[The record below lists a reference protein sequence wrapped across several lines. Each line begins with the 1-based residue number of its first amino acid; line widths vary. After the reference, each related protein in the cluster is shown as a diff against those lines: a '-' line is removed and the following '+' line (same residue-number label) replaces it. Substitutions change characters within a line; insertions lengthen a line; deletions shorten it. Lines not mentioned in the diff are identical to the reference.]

1 MTNWR
6 QWLKNHFIHL
16 PRAILANWRYG
27 WPSRRLNFIG
37 VTGTDGKT
45 TTTLLIHHLLRE
57 AGLAA
62 GYVSTIA
69 AQVGKKQEPTGLHVT
84 SPPAAKLQRWLA
96 AMAREQAGKWVVL
109 EATSHGLDQY
119 RLWGIH
125 FQKAILTN
133 LTHEHLDYHQT
144 MENYFRAKMRLLC
157 HSERLFVYENLGKQ
171 FLPAIKKTC
180 RQQKI
185 FLYGLSPKSDWQ
197 ARNLHLGL
205 GQTSFDLYFRRQK
218 KGHFQSQLTGEFNL
232 HNQIAALAAV
242 LDQHLVSLSQAQAAL
257 ATFPPP
263 RGRMEIVAREPFLV
277 MIDFAHTPNALEQL
291 LRSLR
296 QVHSGRILVVFG
308 AAGERDR
315 EKRPLMGEI
324 AARWADVAVL
334 TSEDPRTEDP
344 QAIIEAI
351 ARGCRQGKM
360 RRAKEKDARLVQQ
373 GKKKKVFFQ
382 IENRQEAINFALRRL
397 ARPGDLVVL
406 CGKGHEQSICYGHQE
421 YPWSEHQAV
430 KVALGQQP

>member
-1 MTNWR
+1 MTNWF
-6 QWLKNHFIHL
+6 QWFKNQFFHL
-16 PRAILANWRYG
+16 PQAIFANWRYG
-27 WPSRRLNFIG
+27 WPSHHLNFIG

-45 TTTLLIHHLLRE
+45 TTTLLIYHLLRE
-57 AGLAA
+57 AGLAS

-69 AQVGKKQEPTGLHVT
+69 AHIGEEHEPTGLHVT
-84 SPPAAKLQRWLA
+84 SPPPAKLQKWLA
-96 AMAREQAGKWVVL
+96 RMAREQPDKWVVL

-125 FQKAILTN
+125 FQKAVFTN
-133 LTHEHLDYHQT
+133 LTHEHLDYHRT
-144 MENYFRAKMRLLC
+144 MKNYFQAKMRLLC
-157 HSERLFVYENLGKQ
+157 HAERLFINGDLDQKLLVDVRKR
-171 FLPAIKKTC
+171 C
-180 RQQKI
+180 RSKKI
-185 FLYGLSPKSDWQ
+185 FFYGRKRDNIWQ
-197 ARNLHLGL
+197 VRNVHLEFGR
-205 GQTSFDLYFRRQK
+205 TAFDLYLHHQK
-218 KGHFQSQLTGEFNL
+218 QGHFQSRLTGTFNL
-232 HNQIAALAAV
+232 YNQVAALATV
-242 LDQHLVSLSQAQAAL
+242 LDQHLVSINQARTAL
-257 ATFPPP
+257 GTFIPPQ
-263 RGRMEIVAREPFLV
+263 GRMEIVVREPFLV

-296 QVHSGRILVVFG
+296 QLHPGRLLVIFG

-315 EKRPLMGEI
+315 GKRPLMGKI
-324 AARWADVAVL
+324 AAHWADIAVL
-334 TSEDPRTEDP
+334 TSEDPRSEDP
-344 QAIIEAI
+344 QAIIKTI

-360 RRAKEKDARLVQQ
+360 CRAKKKDARLVQQ

-430 KVALGQQP
+430 KVALGQKQ